1 MAASSE
7 GHQNWVALELC
18 SETGE
23 TPRDAQTQTIHEVQS
38 RLG

>member
-7 GHQNWVALELC
+7 GLQDWEDLELC

-23 TPRDAQTQTIHEVQS
+23 APRDVLTKTIHEVQS